1 MASAFERNISD
12 ILVALYFAHRK
23 NFKNTTALTGDLYQV
38 GNVYGI
44 GTLYSLGLYIDK
56 LHNIEFDQK
65 DIKKLMKYKMLGFD
79 GMYLLNDRKFAL
91 VYDKEPKGISLEGI
105 NYVDRYKT
113 SDTLL
118 DGEKIEGLFE
128 HTCSGTLWRE
138 GPTVTDFIVS
148 TNTDGGLYKTDRT
161 KYINFENSNAAS
173 IDGIFADNAE
183 IKLEDCDNMTLFIKD
198 SENVRLTSVDTN
210 VEVFVINSS
219 VILNMTHRNVTINID
234 DNSSVLVEKAII
246 EVQYDIWHDNRLVI
260 FNGENK
266 LVESESS
273 YEGLVG
279 QHRK

>member
-1 MASAFERNISD
+1 MAQESENNISD
-12 ILVALYFAHRK
+12 ILAALYFAHRK

-44 GTLYSLGLYIDK
+44 GTLYSLGLYIDR

-65 DIKKLMKYKMLGFD
+65 DIKKLMKYNMLGYD
-79 GMYLLNDRKFAL
+79 GIYLLNDRKFAL
-91 VYDKEPKGISLEGI
+91 VYTKEPRGISLDGI
-105 NYVDRYKT
+105 NYVARYKT
-113 SDTLL
+113 GDTLL
-118 DGEKIEGLFE
+118 DGEKLEGLFE

-148 TNTDGGLYKTDRT
+148 NNTDGGLYKTDRT
-161 KYINFENSNAAS
+161 KYINLENSDSAS

-183 IKLEDCDNMTLFIKD
+183 IKLQNCDGITLFIKD
-198 SENVRLTSVDTN
+198 SENVRLTSVETN

-219 VILNMTHRNVTINID
+219 VILNMTHGNVTINID
-234 DNSSVLVEKAII
+234 DNSSVLVEKALI
-246 EVQYDIWHDNRLVI
+246 EIPYDIWHDNRLVI

-266 LVESESS
+266 IAESESS